1 MVGLHDPA
9 GQQDVLGH
17 PFHSR
22 SEACLGRLVEV
33 GAYVVNSV
41 ERVTMVRMDAGEV
54 NLEV

>member
-1 MVGLHDPA
+1 VGLHDPA